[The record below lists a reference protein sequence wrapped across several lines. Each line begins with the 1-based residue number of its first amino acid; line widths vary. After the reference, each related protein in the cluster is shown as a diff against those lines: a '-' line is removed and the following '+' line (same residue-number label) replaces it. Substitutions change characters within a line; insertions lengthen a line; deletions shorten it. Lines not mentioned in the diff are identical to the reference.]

1 MLKIT
6 DKRLEWVAPA
16 PAEGLR
22 LRAEFYL
29 CLARAF
35 LPPRAEADFHAFTAL
50 LADDLR
56 DLARRLDYPIADQ
69 LSEFQAAASALADP
83 LSLLRTYAALFL
95 TPPAPVPIN
104 GGLYL
109 DGSLMGESMRAMED
123 CYRRCG
129 VERDERFR
137 DLSDHVAV
145 QLEFAAYLYARAA
158 ESPAGEAELP
168 LTAGEFLGAFPCRWL
183 PAFCGKLETATR
195 QRGIV
200 PNPYAPLA
208 RMLQC
213 AVAQD
218 AVLLPDVPAQAERP
232 APPPLDEQAFQSM
245 AQILR
250 ERGLSAEHLLRA
262 GAGADAPLIG

>member
-1 MLKIT
+1 MLKVT
-6 DKRLEWVAPA
+6 DKRPERVAPA
-16 PAEGLR
+16 PDEALR

-35 LPPRAEADFHAFTAL
+35 LPPGNEADFRALTAF
-50 LADDLR
+50 LADDLG
-56 DLARRLDYPIADQ
+56 DLARRLDYPIADE
-69 LSEFQAAASALADP
+69 LSEFLAAASALADP
-83 LSLLRTYAALFL
+83 LCLLQTYAALFL

-104 GGLYL
+104 AGIYL
-109 DGSLMGESMRAMED
+109 DGALMGESVRAMEN

-129 VERDERFR
+129 VERSEHFR

-168 LTAGEFLGAFPCRWL
+168 LTAGEFLGAFPRRWL
-183 PAFCGKLETATR
+183 PAFCDKLKTATR
-195 QRGIV
+195 KQGIV

-208 RMLQC
+208 RILQR

-218 AVLLPDVPAQAERP
+218 AVPMPDTPAQPERP
-232 APPPLDEQAFQSM
+232 APPPLDEQALHEI
-245 AQILR
+245 ARVLR
-250 ERGLSAEHLLRA
+250 ERGLSTEHLLHA
-262 GAGADAPLIG
+262 GAGADVPPIR